1 MIVDDSPR
9 TLRSL
14 IMLLHHFGFEV
25 WGFLDGKEAVSALE
39 RCDPDVLICDAHIEE
54 LTDSEEIAPEMIKGI
69 DVASKIQRIRPR
81 CQVIVLSGNLNPG
94 VIQDRAKKAGTK
106 VRVMPKPANP
116 AELLSELNTKKTA

>member
-39 RCDPDVLICDAHIEE
+39 RYDPDVLICDAHIEE